1 MGGPCRYMSAC
12 SFHMAASITSK
23 NLECDNEAS
32 LRPLFQQLL
41 SKEEWDAA
49 EAWRQERLVCR
60 VIRFANGRIDC
71 GLGCPSFPIYQGAR
85 GLN

>member
-1 MGGPCRYMSAC
+1 MPIYECLFFSHGRVKYVE
-12 SFHMAASITSK
+12 

-32 LRPLFQQLL
+32 LRPLFQRLL

-60 VIRFANGRIDC
+60 VIRFANVESIAA
-71 GLGCPSFPIYQGAR
+71 LAVLALPSTRAHEA
-85 GLN
+85 

>member
-1 MGGPCRYMSAC
+1 MPIYKCLFFSHGRADY
-12 SFHMAASITSK
+12 IE

-49 EAWRQERLVCR
+49 EAWRQVRLVCR
-60 VIRFANGRIDC
+60 IIRFANGRIDC
-71 GLGCPSFPIYQGAR
+71 SLGCPSFPIYQGAR